1 MAKMTEKQKRFADYY
16 IELGNA
22 TQAYIKAGYKE
33 KGARV
38 NASRL
43 LTHDNISAY
52 IAERMEEK
60 DKERIASQDEVLETL
75 TKVLRGQEAGTELV
89 GIGKG
94 AQSAEQL
101 PPSVEAKIRAA
112 ELIGKRYALW
122 TDKQQVSSDN
132 SLQIHIDYGDA
143 DASDS

>member
-1 MAKMTEKQKRFADYY
+1 MGKMTEKQKRFADYY

-43 LTHDNISAY
+43 LANDNISAY
-52 IAERMEEK
+52 ISDLMEAK

-75 TKVLRGQEAGTELV
+75 TRVLRGEESGTELV

-94 AQSAEQL
+94 AQNPEQL

-112 ELIGKRYALW
+112 DLIGKRYAMW
-122 TDKQQVSSDN
+122 TDNKNLEVSGAV
-132 SLQIHIDYGDA
+132 QFIDDIGDE
-143 DASDS
+143 DES